1 MNDID
6 LIRSHFRSLE
16 AELQVLKARMG
27 EVGTKEPDADRS
39 FGQLYGVVRGQADS
53 TEEDI
58 DAVLWACASVRRRL
72 IFSFDVY

>member
-1 MNDID
+1 MNDIN
-6 LIRSHFRSLE
+6 LIRSHLRSLE

-39 FGQLYGVVRGQADS
+39 FAQLYGVVRGQADS

-58 DAVLWACASVRRRL
+58 DAVLYQGAAEL
-72 IFSFDVY
+72 LDED